1 MPAKI
6 GIILAVDG
14 EREFREA
21 MSNATTAAAAMKA
34 QIKEV
39 TQEYANNANSLEA
52 LQAKEKALK
61 SAQEALGR
69 ATAAAKDGQANAQK
83 AVDKYTSAI
92 EKQDTKIS
100 EAKRELE
107 RLKKTYGEG
116 SAEVKKQ
123 EKYLDELN
131 SEQDENKRK
140 LQAAEN
146 GLNKW
151 KKKVSDAT
159 TAELK
164 NSQAL
169 DKNSKYLDEAENS
182 ADHCA
187 KSIDRFGKEMK
198 DSGKAADEAGR
209 SWEEAFKIAAAGKA
223 MDLAGSAV
231 GALKDALVNG
241 AKAAVEV
248 GSNFES
254 SMSNVAA
261 LSGATGTVL
270 DQLSVKAQE
279 LGRTTKF
286 SASEA
291 ADAFGYMALAGWD
304 TQQMLDGVDGVM
316 QLAAASGMDL
326 ASASDMVT
334 DYLSAFNMEASE
346 ASKMADMLAY
356 AQAHSNTT
364 AEQLGEAYGNCAA
377 GLNTAGQSIDT
388 VTAMLEAMA
397 NQGTKGSEAGTAL
410 NAIMSQITQKME
422 DGAIQIGDTAV
433 AVQDSEG
440 NFRDLTDIL
449 ADVEAATDGM
459 GTAQKSAAL
468 AGVFNRTA
476 LSGLNQILNEGVDK
490 VKGYRDELNNSAG
503 SAQAMADTM
512 NNNLQ
517 GAITEAGSAAEGL
530 GIAIFDQVA
539 GPMTTAVRT
548 ATDII
553 NKITDAITPQKSALE
568 QFIDE
573 IEQGNERV
581 RALIDNASNTANSAD
596 IYATKLDGYKE
607 VLLEVAGATEQ
618 TEFQKYQV
626 AQIVR
631 ELGGQIPELAAA
643 WDEESKSLNMNRE
656 EIIKLMDTYKSSM
669 IMKAYT
675 DALTDSYSALADA
688 TLHEMQAQD
697 AYNTAHEKTQQ
708 AIENS
713 IGSVETLGNQ
723 YYKVNKSVAELTD
736 EENQAKQVLEEATQA
751 RTDAESSVESYEALL
766 DELKKKYPEL
776 ADELDKYSEATNNA
790 SNNTDNLKEKTGEM
804 ADVEDEATKKVR
816 EAFEN
821 MQKSI
826 GDAVKSSIS
835 FFEEFN
841 GGSEVNLK
849 TVIENLE
856 SQVKGLDNWK
866 SNMERLAGEAG
877 SGMTQEFYDY
887 LVQMGPKSANLVD
900 ELVKSLDK
908 GDGKFEKV
916 VEDWTKAMEL
926 SDTSQILATYT
937 TAGEEFAKQTGAGWE
952 GGIASV
958 SGQITE
964 SAETVGKDAGNAL
977 ILGGTES
984 IEAGAGEIANA
995 AENVFTGAR
1004 TTIEGMSAN
1013 YTSTGQLLMQGVASG
1028 MTAESGTVSQASE
1041 GVATAANSSAS
1052 NTAAQFT
1059 ASGQALAAALGTGI
1073 SNNKAAV
1080 TSAADA
1086 VAREAAE
1093 AASNKSGNFN
1103 SAGRGLSSA
1112 LGSGIKGNQS
1122 VATSAAA
1129 VVAAA
1134 AAGKAYGYQSSFKSA
1149 GKSMSSGLASGIRS
1163 GKSSAIN
1170 AAVEVAAAA
1179 LAAAKKKLGINSPS
1193 KEFEKVGVQINQGW
1207 AAGITS
1213 SQSLV
1218 ADALT
1223 GSKKLIDKN
1232 NKDARILMKRFKND
1246 FGAKKTD
1253 DKGKKNKNYYS
1264 DYLRGAEKALEQY
1277 QVMRDMSME
1286 EELKYWEE
1294 VQKHLK
1300 RRSDEWYDVQKK
1312 IKDLNTDI
1320 AEEKKAKKEEER
1332 EKKREEREKR
1342 KEEKAKQ
1349 REEAQKQ
1356 REEEAA
1362 KRQELYDNQR
1372 RRREEAYEKLQTK
1385 RDNQDKILDNWKIY
1399 HDMSLKA
1406 EAQYWNKA
1414 RKQFKEGTALR
1425 IEADQKYFEA
1435 QKAWKDKRAELKQ
1448 EELEQ
1453 EQEINSRLASEIED
1467 LTKTYEDA
1475 VEERK
1480 SSILSSMSLFEDW
1493 DSTGYTADIL
1503 KRNLQH
1509 QVEGLKLW
1517 EAEMKSLRKKA
1528 LPEEFVKEL
1537 EDMGPDATASIW
1549 SLNRMTAGELDEY
1562 VKLWKEKGEIATK
1575 EAKRQN
1581 KDLLAETKTEI
1592 AERKSTAKSEIKA
1605 LREQLKADLAEV
1617 STDIDKSLLTILKKS
1632 GSLTEQTLAAM
1643 IAEINDPKPKNELR
1657 KGSIALSLSITGGM
1671 SDGMK
1676 TSLPSVKTTA
1686 ADTVDKTL
1694 GAMKKKVS
1702 DHAASKENIGTSIA
1716 TSIAAGMTR
1725 NTSVVAD
1732 SARQM
1737 IIAAMTAANAQVDA
1751 EWSNRSMAG
1760 IRSIN
1765 NLISPV
1771 GVSSQAVTRDP
1782 TQANMERLLRQV
1794 TLISEQ
1800 LARTQLV
1807 VDTGALVG
1815 AIQPAMST
1823 QQAAVTIRRNRGML

>member
-21 MSNATTAAAAMKA
+21 MTNASTAAAAMKA

-69 ATAAAKDGQANAQK
+69 ATAAAKDGQANAQR

-92 EKQDTKIS
+92 EKQDAKIS
-100 EAKRELE
+100 EAKRELD

-123 EKYLDELN
+123 EQYLEDLN
-131 SEQDENKRK
+131 QEQDENKRK
-140 LQAAEN
+140 LQASEN

-182 ADHCA
+182 TDQCA
-187 KSIDRFGKEMK
+187 KSIDKFGKELK
-198 DSGKAADEAGR
+198 NSADAADDAGR
-209 SWEEAFKIAAAGKA
+209 SWEEAFKIAVAGKA

-231 GALKDALVNG
+231 GALKDALVDG

-261 LSGATGTVL
+261 LSGATGTTL
-270 DQLSVKAQE
+270 EQLSVKAQA
-279 LGRTTKF
+279 LGRSTKF

-304 TQQMLDGVDGVM
+304 TQQMLEGVDGVM

-490 VKGYRDELNNSAG
+490 VKAYRDELNNSAG

-512 NNNLQ
+512 NDNLQ

-530 GIAIFDQVA
+530 GIAIFNQVA
-539 GPMTTAVRT
+539 GPMTDAVRT

-553 NKITDAITPQKSALE
+553 NKITDAITPQKTALE
-568 QFIDE
+568 QFIDD
-573 IEQGNERV
+573 IETENDRIRGVLE
-581 RALIDNASNTANSAD
+581 NASNSVNDAEV
-596 IYATKLDGYKE
+596 YASKLDSYKA

-631 ELGGQIPELAAA
+631 ELGTQIPELAEA
-643 WDEESKSLNMNRE
+643 WDEESQSLNMNRE

-675 DALTDSYSALADA
+675 DALTDSYTALADA
-688 TLHEMQAQD
+688 TLKHVMAEDALKTAQEGKQA
-697 AYNTAHEKTQQ
+697 ALEKD
-708 AIENS
+708 
-713 IGSVETLGNQ
+713 IGSVEMLGNA
-723 YYKVNKSVAELTD
+723 YYEANGKVAQWTERENEAQKAVD
-736 EENQAKQVLEEATQA
+736 ETGQTL
-751 RTDAESSVESYEALL
+751 TDAEEKVASYEGILE
-766 DELKKKYPEL
+766 ELKQKYPEL
-776 ADELDKYSEATNNA
+776 AAEIDNAGDSMKEAGNDTDELGKKTKETGGISEEEA
-790 SNNTDNLKEKTGEM
+790 EKIRT
-804 ADVEDEATKKVR
+804 
-816 EAFEN
+816 AFEN

-826 GDAVKSSIS
+826 GDSVKSAIS

-841 GGSEVNLK
+841 GGSDVNLDK
-849 TVIENLE
+849 VIKNLE
-856 SQVKGLDNWK
+856 SQVKGLDSWK

-877 SGMTQEFYDY
+877 NGMTQEFYDY
-887 LVQMGPKSANLVD
+887 LVKMGPQSANLVQD
-900 ELVKSLDK
+900 LVNSLDSQ
-908 GDGKFEKV
+908 DGQFEKV
-916 VEDWTKAMEL
+916 VQEWTKAMEL

-937 TAGEEFAKQTGAGWE
+937 TAGEEFAKQTDAGWE

-958 SGQITE
+958 SSQITE
-964 SAETVGKDAGNAL
+964 SAETVGKDAGDAL
-977 ILGGTES
+977 ILGSTES

-1041 GVATAANSSAS
+1041 GVATAANNSAS

-1059 ASGQALAAALGTGI
+1059 TSGQALAAALGTGI

-1086 VAREAAE
+1086 VASAA
-1093 AASNKSGNFN
+1093 ATSASGKSGSFN

-1112 LGSGIKGNQS
+1112 LGSGIKANQG

-1129 VVAAA
+1129 TVAAA
-1134 AAGKAYGYQSSFKSA
+1134 AAGKAYGYSSSFSSA
-1149 GKSMSSGLASGIRS
+1149 GRSMSSGLASGIRA

-1170 AAVEVAAAA
+1170 AAVDVAVSA
-1179 LAAAKKKLGINSPS
+1179 LNAAKKKLGINSPS
-1193 KEFEKVGVQINQGW
+1193 KEFEKVGLYINQGW
-1207 AAGITS
+1207 ANGITKN
-1213 SQSLV
+1213 QSLV
-1218 ADALT
+1218 EKAL
-1223 GSKKLIDKN
+1223 KKTTKIIDKET
-1232 NKDARILMKRFKND
+1232 KDARILIKRFEND
-1246 FGAKKTD
+1246 FGAKRKD
-1253 DKGKKNKNYYS
+1253 DKGKDNKNYYS

-1277 QVMRDMSME
+1277 KIMQEMSLE
-1286 EELKYWEE
+1286 EEKKYWEE

-1312 IKDLNTDI
+1312 INDIDDDI
-1320 AEEKKAKKEEER
+1320 AEEKKAKKEEAR

-1342 KEEKAKQ
+1342 KEEREKKREEAKKQ
-1349 REEAQKQ
+1349 REEKEAQ
-1356 REEEAA
+1356 REKLYEDQRKRLEAEEER
-1362 KRQELYDNQR
+1362 RQTLASVHDE
-1372 RRREEAYEKLQTK
+1372 
-1385 RDNQDKILDNWKIY
+1385 ILDDWKTY

-1406 EAQYWNKA
+1406 EALYWRKA
-1414 RKQFKEGTALR
+1414 RKQFKEGTAER
-1425 IEADQKYFEA
+1425 IEADKKYYEA
-1435 QKAWKDKRAELKQ
+1435 RKAWKDRCAELKQ
-1448 EELEQ
+1448 EELDQ
-1453 EQEINSRLASEIED
+1453 EREINERLAEEIED
-1467 LTKTYEDA
+1467 LTKAYNDA

-1493 DSTGYTADIL
+1493 DSTGYTADVL
-1503 KRNLQH
+1503 RKNLAH

-1517 EAEMKSLRKKA
+1517 EAEMKA
-1528 LPEEFVKEL
+1528 LNAKNLPAEFVKEL
-1537 EDMGPDATASIW
+1537 EAMGPDATASIY
-1549 SLNRMTAGELDEY
+1549 SLNRMTEEELAEY
-1562 VKLWKEKGEIATK
+1562 VRLWQEKNAIASREAERQSEELKESTQKEIAARK
-1575 EAKRQN
+1575 ETAAAEI
-1581 KDLLAETKTEI
+1581 KDLRT
-1592 AERKSTAKSEIKA
+1592 
-1605 LREQLKADLAEV
+1605 QLKKDLEEI
-1617 STDIDKSLLTILKKS
+1617 STDIDEGLTKILKKA
-1632 GSLTEQTLAAM
+1632 GNLTEKSVASI
-1643 IAEINDPKPKNELR
+1643 IADIDKPKNKKTFEQNTSNLALALGTGFE
-1657 KGSIALSLSITGGM
+1657 KGVKNSVPTMKSTASDAVLKAAKSAKKSVPKSSDKENNAGYAFAESIAKGIDKGM
-1671 SDGMK
+1671 SLV
-1676 TSLPSVKTTA
+1676 T
-1686 ADTVDKTL
+1686 
-1694 GAMKKKVS
+1694 
-1702 DHAASKENIGTSIA
+1702 
-1716 TSIAAGMTR
+1716 
-1725 NTSVVAD
+1725 D
-1732 SARQM
+1732 SAKKM
-1737 IIAAMTAANAQVDA
+1737 IKAAMEAAMAEVD
-1751 EWSNRSMAG
+1751 ENWNEDTMAG
-1760 IRSIN
+1760 IFSIN
-1765 NLISPV
+1765 NLVTPESAGGQTVTTDPNQV
-1771 GVSSQAVTRDP
+1771 LANELLQQA
-1782 TQANMERLLRQV
+1782 M
-1794 TLISEQ
+1794 LINEQ
-1800 LARTQLV
+1800 LSNQQIV
-1807 VDTGALVG
+1807 MDTGAVVG

-1823 QQAAVTIRRNRGML
+1823 EQAAVTVRRNRGML